1 MTKPVT
7 KTASH
12 DTAHE
17 CRYLAFDGTVTSHV
31 PGIEINVQW
40 SVGCA
45 ATTREALDRAVA
57 EVRAQIIDA
66 EESDRNDSL
75 ED

>member
-12 DTAHE
+12 DTEHE
-17 CRYLAFDGTVTSHV
+17 YMYLPFDGTVTSHE
-31 PGIEINVQW
+31 PGIEIRVQW
-40 SVGCA
+40 SAGRA